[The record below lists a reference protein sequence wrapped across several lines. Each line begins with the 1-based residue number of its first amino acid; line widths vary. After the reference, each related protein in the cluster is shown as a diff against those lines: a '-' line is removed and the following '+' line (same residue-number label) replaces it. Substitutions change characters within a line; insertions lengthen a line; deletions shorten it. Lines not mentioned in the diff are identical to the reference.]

1 MSMLRSPLRVLALL
15 ALAVLGV
22 GLTSALTAAA
32 ASPLG
37 LSWDGRTWS
46 TSLSGRLFDGPRLMV
61 PGDSATGRF
70 FVRNMS
76 SDAAMLRVQYRL
88 PPSPLIGR
96 QAVQVAVRV
105 GSDAWTTLTTS
116 DSFLPVTTT
125 SLDQGSMVAVRVR
138 ATFNPN
144 AGNSLKSLMEPI
156 TFRVTLTESVPGP
169 GTTSTTPSSS
179 APTSGAGS
187 TATTHGT
194 TGAAAPT
201 GGGGL
206 AFTGVEALGLL
217 LVAGAAL
224 VGAGL
229 ALLTGGRLLRRRGEH
244 RG

>member
-1 MSMLRSPLRVLALL
+1 
-15 ALAVLGV
+15 
-22 GLTSALTAAA
+22 
-32 ASPLG
+32 
-37 LSWDGRTWS
+37 
-46 TSLSGRLFDGPRLMV
+46 MV